1 MNEKDKTLLIRISQE
16 MAEEISV
23 WSEKANINKSTLVRT
38 SIQHYIDYLESENPE
53 VLELIKGVIM
63 TKIDRIQAA
72 YNEGRLI
79 AFTQIIRI
87 STTLNCNLCRDEQDN
102 EYVVY
107 NIPQSKDQSVLDSIQ
122 AYAEKLYMVWRS
134 LPELDR
140 KNFLVDLQLNH
151 VYFSIQ
157 LDM

>member
-16 MAEEISV
+16 MAEDISE
-23 WSEKANINKSTLVRT
+23 WSEKVKTNKSTLVRT
-38 SIQHYIDYLESENPE
+38 SIQHYIDYLKSENLE

-72 YNEGRLI
+72 YNEGQLI
-79 AFTQIIRI
+79 AFTQIIRV
-87 STTLNCNLCRDEQDN
+87 STTLHCNLCRDEQDN

-107 NIPQSKDQSVLDSIQ
+107 NIPQSKDQSVLDAIQ
-122 AYAEKLYMVWRS
+122 VFAEKLYGIWRN

-140 KNFLVDLQLNH
+140 RNFLVDLQLNH

-157 LDM
+157 LDA

>member
-16 MAEEISV
+16 MADDISE
-23 WSEKANINKSTLVRT
+23 WSDKVQTNKSTLVRT
-38 SIQHYIDYLESENPE
+38 SIKHYIDYLESENLE
-53 VLELIKGVIM
+53 VLELIKGIIM

-79 AFTQIIRI
+79 AFTQIIRV
-87 STTLNCNLCRDEQDN
+87 STTLHCNLCRDEQDN

-107 NIPQSKDQSVLDSIQ
+107 NIPQSKDQSVLDAIQ
-122 AYAEKLYMVWRS
+122 LYAEKLYSIWRN
-134 LPELDR
+134 LPEPDR
-140 KNFLVDLQLNH
+140 KNFLVDLQMNH

-157 LDM
+157 VDA

>member
-16 MAEEISV
+16 MAEQISE
-23 WSEKANINKSTLVRT
+23 WSDKTKVNKSTLVRT
-38 SIQHYIDYLESENPE
+38 SIQHYMDYMESENPE
-53 VLELIKGVIM
+53 VLELIKGIIM

-72 YNEGRLI
+72 YNEGKLI

-87 STTLNCNLCRDEQDN
+87 STMLNCNLCRDEQDN
-102 EYVVY
+102 EYIVY
-107 NIPQSKDQSVLDSIQ
+107 NIPQNKDQKVLDAIQ
-122 AYAEKLYMVWRS
+122 TYAEKLYAIWRS
-134 LPELDR
+134 LPEMDK

>member
-16 MAEEISV
+16 MAEEISE

-87 STTLNCNLCRDEQDN
+87 STTLHCNLCRDEQDN

-107 NIPQSKDQSVLDSIQ
+107 NIPQSKDQSVLDAIQ

-140 KNFLVDLQLNH
+140 KNFLVDFQLNH

>member
-16 MAEEISV
+16 MSDEISV
-23 WSEKANINKSTLVRT
+23 WADKVQVNKSSLVRT
-38 SIQHYIDYLESENPE
+38 SIQHYIDYLDSENPE
-53 VLELIKGVIM
+53 VMELIKGVIM

-107 NIPQSKDQSVLDSIQ
+107 NIPQTKDQSVLEAIQ
-122 AYAEKLYMVWRS
+122 KYAGKLYLIWRS
-134 LPELDR
+134 LPEPDR

-157 LDM
+157 LDI

>member
-16 MAEEISV
+16 MSDEISE
-23 WSEKANINKSTLVRT
+23 WSDKTNINKSTLVRK
-38 SIQHYIDYLESENPE
+38 SIQHYIDYLKSENPE

-87 STTLNCNLCRDEQDN
+87 STTLHCNLCRDEQDN

-107 NIPQSKDQSVLDSIQ
+107 NIPQTDNQSVLDAIQ
-122 AYAEKLYMVWRS
+122 AYAEKLYSVWRS
-134 LPELDR
+134 LPEPDR